1 MVNNSPSIILVKIS
15 FELLSN
21 VNLLIICLLP
31 MLEEIHAL
39 IKFVQK
45 KDVFI
50 VIMLQPS
57 KIAKSSCVFIIQ
69 M

>member
-21 VNLLIICLLP
+21 VNLLIIFLLP
-31 MLEEIHAL
+31 ILEEIHAL

-45 KDVFI
+45 NKLFI

-57 KIAKSSCVFIIQ
+57 KFVKSSCIFIIQ
-69 M
+69 I